1 MYHRERYGEP
11 ERRASIGLPI
21 GVMLLSMLAIFA
33 YLLIG
38 GAFSG
43 DGSRNVAVYLPQ
55 VTQE

>member
-1 MYHRERYGEP
+1 
-11 ERRASIGLPI
+11 
-21 GVMLLSMLAIFA
+21 MLLSMLAIFA